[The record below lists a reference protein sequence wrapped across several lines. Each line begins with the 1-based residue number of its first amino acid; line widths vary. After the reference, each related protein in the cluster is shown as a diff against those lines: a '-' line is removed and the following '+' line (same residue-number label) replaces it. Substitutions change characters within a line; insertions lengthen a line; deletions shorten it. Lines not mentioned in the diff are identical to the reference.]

1 MAITVIQREYHVLTQ
16 CYPPDAVQ
24 FDSAD
29 DKKKGPERPVSDE
42 EAAIADA
49 QEGIAALKD
58 EIANLAA
65 GIKAL
70 DEEEHGD
77 DTW

>member
-1 MAITVIQREYHVLTQ
+1 M
-16 CYPPDAVQ
+16 Q

-29 DKKKGPERPVSDE
+29 DKKKDSERSVSDE
-42 EAAIADA
+42 EASIADA

>member
-1 MAITVIQREYHVLTQ
+1 M
-16 CYPPDAVQ
+16 
-24 FDSAD
+24 S
-29 DKKKGPERPVSDE
+29 DK

-49 QEGIAALKD
+49 QEGIPALID

-70 DEEEHGD
+70 DQSVSPATEQRRSEHDNFNEFMASDSAHTSVTTSRCPFSGS
-77 DTW
+77 

>member
-1 MAITVIQREYHVLTQ
+1 M
-16 CYPPDAVQ
+16 
-24 FDSAD
+24 
-29 DKKKGPERPVSDE
+29 SDE

-70 DEEEHGD
+70 DQSVSPATEQRRSEHD
-77 DTW
+77 DFNELMASVSAHTSVITSRRPFSGA